1 MKSLAQFRP
10 LGVRFTHRGS
20 ARPQLVRPARLG
32 SIVVLIGFVVLASGC
47 SSGRVAIQK
56 RLAELTHEVTKLR
69 ASNLALRDRV
79 DALEARAP
87 VARSPEGSGDD
98 HPDGRPSL
106 AVVRLAPEEPVVDE
120 APAEAATVSP
130 EDGPRPIIRGD
141 EGGVEQVKEG
151 DGANA
156 KRKTR

>member
-10 LGVRFTHRGS
+10 LGARPTHRGL
-20 ARPQLVRPARLG
+20 ARPLLVRPGRLG
-32 SIVVLIGFVVLASGC
+32 SIVVLISFVVVASGC

-56 RLAELTHEVTKLR
+56 RLTELTHEVTKLR
-69 ASNLALRDRV
+69 ASTLALRDRV

-87 VARSPEGSGDD
+87 VARSSEGSGDEQA
-98 HPDGRPSL
+98 DGRPSL
-106 AVVRLAPEEPVVDE
+106 TVVRLAPGDPEVDE
-120 APAEAATVSP
+120 APAEAATIP
-130 EDGPRPIIRGD
+130 PDDGPRPIIRGD